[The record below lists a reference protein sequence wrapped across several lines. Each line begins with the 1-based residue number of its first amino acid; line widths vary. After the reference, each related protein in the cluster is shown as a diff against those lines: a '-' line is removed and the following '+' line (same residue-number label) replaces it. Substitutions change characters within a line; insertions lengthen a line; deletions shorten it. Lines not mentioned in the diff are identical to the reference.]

1 MHSSFYISTRGAWAC
16 TTDGLCSAARHLVL
30 SWLITAAPDPGA
42 CCCTTTKEKE
52 MAHEGLFRGSGKERG
67 SAVDCGVRWSM
78 GLCGDSVAVYWTGQ
92 FGRELGKE
100 NGIS

>member
-1 MHSSFYISTRGAWAC
+1 
-16 TTDGLCSAARHLVL
+16 
-30 SWLITAAPDPGA
+30 
-42 CCCTTTKEKE
+42 